1 MKLVKL
7 SLVAALAAGAFSA
20 ANATPV
26 EEAIKDIDV
35 SGVLR
40 YRYDTGRFGN
50 RGYGF
55 EDQRS
60 SINDRQNHNYRAQL
74 NFSGAIA
81 DNFKAFVQFDYSAK
95 DGGYGP
101 DSVSNTSNTLNV
113 RQLYLTYTNEDVAT
127 SVIAGKQQLNT
138 IWTDNGIDG
147 LVGTG
152 IKVVNNSIDGL
163 TLAAFA
169 VDSFNTDTEG
179 DTLAGSKI
187 FNGYVEKNSKNF
199 PEGTKLNINPY
210 AGNLYGAAAI
220 GSYDIAGGQ
229 FNPQLWLSYL
239 NDTGFFYALDVAYN
253 TTIFDG
259 VNWNIEG
266 AYLGN
271 SLDSKMKSK
280 NTAIVTEYDGNGKSD
295 VITGDEMMANGNL
308 FALKGTVAVNGW
320 DASLGGIYY
329 GKKDKLTINTLEDQ
343 GNIGGLLAG
352 EEIFYTDGS
361 NLNGDIG
368 RNIFGYVTAGYTF
381 NEIVRVGADFVYG
394 GTKTDP
400 EAESTGGK
408 KFEAVARVDYKYSPK
423 LNFSAFYSYVNVD
436 NNHKNEYDGRDG
448 RKNTVR
454 LQALY
459 KF

>member
-7 SLVAALAAGAFSA
+7 SLVAALAASAFSA
-20 ANATPV
+20 ANATPL

-40 YRYDTGRFGN
+40 YRYESSNPWSNANFGS
-50 RGYGF
+50 GISGKQ
-55 EDQRS
+55 D
-60 SINDRQNHNYRAQL
+60 HKYRAQV
-74 NFSGAIA
+74 NFSGAIS
-81 DNFKAFVQFDYSAK
+81 DNFKAFVQFDYNSQ
-95 DGGYGP
+95 DGGYGA
-101 DSVSNTSNTLNV
+101 DSISNTSDTLTV

-138 IWTDNGIDG
+138 IWTDNAIDG

-169 VDSFNTDTEG
+169 MDSFNEASDTTVTITQDSSQKITGVQFNRGNPKG
-179 DTLAGSKI
+179 DSDVSGALDW
-187 FNGYVEKNSKNF
+187 SKN
-199 PEGTKLNINPY
+199 I
-210 AGNLYGAAAI
+210 YGAAAI

-229 FNPQLWLSYL
+229 FNPQLWLAYMSDNAFL
-239 NDTGFFYALDVAYN
+239 YALDAAYS

-259 VNWNIEG
+259 INWSIEG

-271 SLDSKMKSK
+271 SVDNKLKDRLG
-280 NTAIVTEYDGNGKSD
+280 V
-295 VITGDEMMANGNL
+295 ANGNF
-308 FALKGTVAVNGW
+308 FALRGTVEVNGW
-320 DASLGGIYY
+320 DASLGGLYY
-329 GKKDKLTINTLEDQ
+329 GKKDKVTLTTIEDQ
-343 GNIGGLLAG
+343 GNLGSLLAG
-352 EEIFYTDGS
+352 EEIFYTRGS
-361 NLNGDIG
+361 NLNGDLG

-381 NEIVRVGADFVYG
+381 NETVRVGADFVYG
-394 GTKTDP
+394 GTKTNIIGQ
-400 EAESTGGK
+400 GGK
-408 KFEAVARVDYKYSPK
+408 KLEAVARVDYKYSPK

-436 NNHKNEYDGRDG
+436 TDPESTHHDA
-448 RKNTVR
+448 VR